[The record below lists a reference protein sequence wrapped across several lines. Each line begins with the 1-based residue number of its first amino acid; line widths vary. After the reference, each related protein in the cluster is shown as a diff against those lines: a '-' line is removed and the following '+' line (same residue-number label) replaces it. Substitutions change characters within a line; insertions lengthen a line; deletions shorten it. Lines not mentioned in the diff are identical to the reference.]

1 MLFFVNLKN
10 EIFVI
15 FFTVIFGGVMSFS
28 KRLKEEKKRLKENQA
43 TIAKYAGITEKSV
56 GAYERGENNPPCSFL
71 EKIAP
76 YGFDV
81 QYILTGVRSDTALRP
96 DERELLTLYKAAPEN
111 IKQAVKAV
119 LLSGGVATVKS
130 VDFGKNNKIQNS
142 NIKIS

>member
-1 MLFFVNLKN
+1 
-10 EIFVI
+10 
-15 FFTVIFGGVMSFS
+15 MSFS
-28 KRLKEEKKRLKENQA
+28 KRLKEEKKRLKENQG

-76 YGFDV
+76 YGFNV
-81 QYILTGVRSDTALRP
+81 QYILTGVRSDAALSP
-96 DERELLTLYKAAPEN
+96 DERELLTLYKEAPET
-111 IKQAVKAV
+111 IKQAVRAV

-130 VDFGKNNKIQNS
+130 VDFGKNNKISNS

>member
-1 MLFFVNLKN
+1 MTL
-10 EIFVI
+10 
-15 FFTVIFGGVMSFS
+15 GQ
-28 KRLKEEKKRLKENQA
+28 RLKEERKRLNFTQKI
-43 TIAKYAGITEKSV
+43 IAQLIEIHYTSWVYYEKDNV
-56 GAYERGENNPPCSFL
+56 NPTSIFF

-81 QYILTGVRSDTALRP
+81 QYILTGVRSDTALSP
-96 DERELLTLYKAAPEN
+96 DERELLTLYKEAPET